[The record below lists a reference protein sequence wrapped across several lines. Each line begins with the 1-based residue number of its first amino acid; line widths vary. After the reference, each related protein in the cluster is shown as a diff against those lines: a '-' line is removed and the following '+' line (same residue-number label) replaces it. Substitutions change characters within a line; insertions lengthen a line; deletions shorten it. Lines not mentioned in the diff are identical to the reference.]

1 MVYLTELLVVMTVGL
16 KIVRIDAQNVL
27 RTWTHVLRQRRVSC
41 ISLGPG
47 KQQCCVLNALVFCP
61 VETQKNHL
69 RTTCTCLTVTSKKES
84 CRDNMPSSL

>member
-47 KQQCCVLNALVFCP
+47 KRRGCVLDALGRCP
-61 VETQKNHL
+61 VE
-69 RTTCTCLTVTSKKES
+69 SS
-84 CRDNMPSSL
+84 DNLHMSGSDF